1 MTEES
6 SSSSAT
12 ESTPPTTPTAPS
24 TTWALPAGIEDDIE
38 QALIKTTIGAVAG
51 GVMGLVL
58 FKGGKGTRAAS
69 IATGIGASLGSTWER
84 VKFRYE
90 QQENK

>member
-1 MTEES
+1 MFRNFARPPKRNS
-6 SSSSAT
+6 IHNSHSA
-12 ESTPPTTPTAPS
+12 
-24 TTWALPAGIEDDIE
+24 LV
-38 QALIKTTIGAVAG
+38 KTTIGALAG

-58 FKGGKGTRAAS
+58 FKGGRGTRAAS
-69 IATGIGASLGSTWER
+69 IATGIGAGLGSTWER

>member
-1 MTEES
+1 MLHPNMQFIS
-6 SSSSAT
+6 KYIPQFNS
-12 ESTPPTTPTAPS
+12 
-24 TTWALPAGIEDDIE
+24 
-38 QALIKTTIGAVAG
+38 ALIKTTIGAVAG